1 MHVKR
6 HNVLAMLT
14 VLLTAVAATA
24 GPIIEVDNADY
35 DFGKHPSAS
44 AVTHDFIISNVGD
57 ATLSILDVRTSCG
70 CTTTALSK
78 SELAPGESVELE
90 VTVGLT
96 NFSGR
101 TNQFIYVS
109 SNDLTSRKLTLRIT
123 GEVIPA
129 QPYHITAEDL
139 GALLVLLID
148 LREPEAYAA
157 GHIVGAINIPFPEL
171 ESWIDRLPTQVHTI
185 VLYDQDDS
193 LSDLAAQ
200 KLSTQGFDKV
210 RSLLGG
216 LGEWKRQFGDMYLFP
231 FEQYHP

>member
-1 MHVKR
+1 VKK
-6 HNVLAMLT
+6 HHSFALLA

-57 ATLSILDVRTSCG
+57 APLSILDIRTSCG

-90 VTVGLT
+90 VTVDLT

-101 TNQFIYVS
+101 TNQLIYVS

-123 GEVIPA
+123 GEVFPA
-129 QPYHITAEDL
+129 QPYHITAKDL
-139 GALLVLLID
+139 GDLLVLLID
-148 LREPEAYAA
+148 LRDPEAYVAS
-157 GHIVGAINIPFPEL
+157 HIVGAINIPFPEL
-171 ESWIDRLPTQVHTI
+171 ESWIDRLPAQVHTI
-185 VLYDQDDS
+185 VLYDQTGS
-193 LSDLAAQ
+193 LSDQAVHRLSAA
-200 KLSTQGFDKV
+200 GFNQA

-216 LGEWKRQFGDMYLFP
+216 LDEWKRQFGDRYLFP
-231 FEQYHP
+231 AVCQ